1 MSDMILTLDG
11 IVKAY
16 PGVLALNGVSLEVQ
30 RGEIHALLGE
40 NGAGKSTMIKMI
52 TGAECPDQ
60 GTICFEGNSYKKLT
74 PAQAQKMGI
83 GVIYQEFS
91 LIDAMSVA
99 DNIFISEKKG
109 HLINRKDLNHRAAE
123 LIRRFHM
130 DLDPSETV
138 RNLSPAKKQIVEIL
152 KALSRDVKLLIM
164 DEPTAPLS
172 VKEVESLF
180 GIVKE
185 LKAQGITIIYI
196 SHRLQELFEISDRVS
211 VFRDGAYVKTLRTQ
225 ETTRKELI
233 SLMVGRELNDVYP
246 AHETKSGEV
255 VLELQNVY
263 GNGDADISF
272 RLHRGEILGL
282 GGLVGAGRTELAGL
296 LSGSAPLHK
305 GKILVHGKEAVLR
318 SPAQALRYGICLIPE
333 DRRNQGCLQKKS
345 IAFNLVLSALKRISE
360 GLVIN
365 KRKERKVL
373 EDYSRKLVVKAASL
387 EHTVSTL
394 SGGNQQK
401 VVIARALAAQSEI
414 FIFDEPTR
422 GIDVGAK
429 HEIYQI
435 MADLAAEGKAIL
447 MISSEMPELL
457 GMSDRILV
465 LAEGRIRGELEKEEF
480 SQEQV
485 LELASI

>member
-1 MSDMILTLDG
+1 MADIILSLEG

-16 PGVLALNGVSLEVQ
+16 PGVLALNEVSLEVE

-52 TGAECPDQ
+52 TGAEYPDR
-60 GTICFEGNSYKKLT
+60 GTICFEGKSYGKLT
-74 PAQAQKMGI
+74 PAQAQKLGI

-99 DNIFISEKKG
+99 DNIFISERKG
-109 HLINRKDLNHRAAE
+109 HLINRKDLNLRAAE

-130 DLDPSETV
+130 DLDPGETV

-152 KALSRDVKLLIM
+152 KALSREVKLLIM

-172 VKEVESLF
+172 VKEVEVLF

-211 VFRDGAYVKTLRTQ
+211 VFRDGTYVKTLRTR
-225 ETTRKELI
+225 ETNRKELI

-246 AHETKSGEV
+246 VHKIQAGEV
-255 VLELQNVY
+255 ILELKNVY

-272 RLHRGEILGL
+272 KLHKGEILGL
-282 GGLVGAGRTELAGL
+282 GGLVGAGRTELAEL
-296 LSGSAPLHK
+296 LSGSAKIHS
-305 GKILVHGKEAVLR
+305 GKILVQGKEVVI
-318 SPAQALRYGICLIPE
+318 SGPDKALRCGICLIPE

-345 IAFNLVLSALKRISE
+345 IAFNLVLSALKRIS
-360 GLVIN
+360 GGIVISR
-365 KRKERKVL
+365 KKERALL
-373 EDYSRKLVVKAASL
+373 EDYSKKLMIKASSL
-387 EHTVSTL
+387 EHSVSTL

-435 MADLAAEGKAIL
+435 MTELAGDGKSII

-465 LAEGRIRGELEKEEF
+465 LAEGRIRGELKKEEF
-480 SQEQV
+480 GQEQV
-485 LELASI
+485 LELASV